1 MKDSCQRTMAMNNNQ
16 GFLGISGGPPP
27 SHTVD
32 YSGSHSALEISFS
45 QATGSPVPQSPPWF
59 V

>member
-1 MKDSCQRTMAMNNNQ
+1 MNNNQ

-45 QATGSPVPQSPPWF
+45 PATGTPVPQSPPWY